1 MYYKQKNLSDCN
13 GTRTY
18 NHLVCKWTLDH
29 LVKLAKWSSCVV
41 YTYLYGGFDCMFLSC
56 HVRISEWIT
65 LYSYLNVTELLA
77 RNRHDIWSLSDCN
90 GTRMH
95 RTDKYSQHSSNI
107 WLVWVNGWVIVYEL
121 FVFGFDSRCCH
132 LNSAITPVWSK
143 EFLDIQA
150 TIECGFTLKYV
161 RGMIRTYR
169 LVSILP
175 LLSKV
180 YERVIYEQ
188 TPNYFEPFFSEI
200 LCGLKKAHSK

>member
-1 MYYKQKNLSDCN
+1 
-13 GTRTY
+13 
-18 NHLVCKWTLDH
+18 
-29 LVKLAKWSSCVV
+29 
-41 YTYLYGGFDCMFLSC
+41 
-56 HVRISEWIT
+56 
-65 LYSYLNVTELLA
+65 
-77 RNRHDIWSLSDCN
+77 
-90 GTRMH
+90 MH
-95 RTDKYSQHSSNI
+95 RTDKSSQHSSNI